1 MTDAPAVAPP
11 TERSSWNPL
20 RAARKLPDAGF
31 AYFLLLPAF
40 IFLALFTV
48 KPLIGSIIA
57 STQPR
62 RGDGFTLDNYARL
75 ATDDVFLKALG
86 NNFLFSLIT
95 VPVSLGLA
103 MLLAVLL
110 HQNVRGRGFLRAGV
124 FAPAILPMVA
134 VAVIW
139 MYFYQPNIGV
149 INSILGA
156 LGLPTP
162 DWLGDPGLVLPSLMV
177 MMVWKEA
184 GFFMLFYL
192 AGLQGIDP
200 ELEEASRL
208 EGTGKFRHF
217 WKVSFPLLMPTTLFA
232 AIVALSDSIKMVDF
246 VFVMTQGGPD
256 NASNLLLFY
265 IYKVAFAQHWPQ
277 FAAAIS
283 LVVVAVLVAL
293 ALIQIRLMDRKIHY
307 R

>member
-1 MTDAPAVAPP
+1 MSD
-11 TERSSWNPL
+11 
-20 RAARKLPDAGF
+20 RAFSYA
-31 AYFLLLPAF
+31 LLIPAF
-40 IFLALFTV
+40 FFLTLFTV
-48 KPLIGSIIA
+48 KPLIGSVL
-57 STQPR
+57 SSMQE
-62 RGDGFTLDNYARL
+62 RGGGGFTLENYARL
-75 ATDDVFLKALG
+75 GEDETFLRAAT
-86 NNFLFSLIT
+86 NNLLFSLLT
-95 VPVSLGLA
+95 VPLSLGLA
-103 MLLAVLL
+103 MWLAVLL
-110 HQNVRGRGFLRAGV
+110 HQKMRGQGFLRAGV

-134 VAVIW
+134 IAVIW

-149 INSILGA
+149 FNTILGS

-162 DWLGDPGLVLPSLMV
+162 DWLGDPALVLPSLMV

-184 GFFMLFYL
+184 GFFMIFYL

-217 WKVSFPLLMPTTLFA
+217 WKVSFPLLLPTTLFS

-246 VFVMTQGGPD
+246 VFVMTQGGPN
-256 NASNLLLFY
+256 NASTLLLY
-265 IYKVAFAQHWPQ
+265 HIYKVSFAQHWPQ
-277 FAAAIS
+277 YAAAMS

-293 ALIQIRLMDRKIHY
+293 AVIQIRLIDRKIHY